1 GARDRPDRAG
11 VGARGRRDAGRG
23 LPRGTGREAGPF
35 ELPAARGSARRRPR
49 HRADEEA
56 SMTDAK
62 GVFEALRARGGQVLA
77 QVSTELM
84 ESPHFARAMEGAL
97 RGKQRLD
104 EAVGRV
110 LKN

>member
-1 GARDRPDRAG
+1 
-11 VGARGRRDAGRG
+11 
-23 LPRGTGREAGPF
+23 
-35 ELPAARGSARRRPR
+35 
-49 HRADEEA
+49 
-56 SMTDAK
+56 MTDAK

-77 QVSTELM
+77 QVSAELM

-110 LKN
+110 LKNMNIPTRTEFKRALGRIEALERERGASSKSARRSRRRPAPRRAPKKT